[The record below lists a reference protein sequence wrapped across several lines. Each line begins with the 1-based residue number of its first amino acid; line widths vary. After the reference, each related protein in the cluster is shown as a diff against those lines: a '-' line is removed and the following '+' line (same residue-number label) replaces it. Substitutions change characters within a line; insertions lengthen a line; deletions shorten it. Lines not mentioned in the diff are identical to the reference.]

1 MKYRVHRFDISMTRD
16 QQRLEQFLN
25 NLGGEVVSIIPNVTP
40 FPANFVNFLL
50 VVEKLQKAMP
60 EQQRMLELAKRYIRG
75 W

>member
-50 VVEKLQKAMP
+50 VVEKLP
-60 EQQRMLELAKRYIRG
+60 
-75 W
+75 